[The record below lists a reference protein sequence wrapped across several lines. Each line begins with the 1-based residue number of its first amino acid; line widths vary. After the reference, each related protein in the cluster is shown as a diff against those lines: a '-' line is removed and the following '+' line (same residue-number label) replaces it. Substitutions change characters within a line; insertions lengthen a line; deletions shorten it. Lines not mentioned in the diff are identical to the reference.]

1 MLAVMK
7 TKDGRGVTMAEIEKP
22 SPAEDEVLVRVEAA
36 SICGS
41 DLHMYES
48 LRGYEWITLP
58 LILGH
63 EFCGI
68 VESSGGAAGEGLVG
82 KRVLINPYVP
92 CGVCYNC
99 RRGNTNLCDYGMDA
113 MAKVPAKSLKYGF
126 RENGGM
132 AGYAVVKA
140 GNALPLPDGLSA
152 ETASILEAVGIGVR
166 AIERSNVK
174 PGDRVVVIGPGPI
187 GLSLTASLSNLG
199 LSELI
204 VTGLRKDEQ
213 RLRLARELGATHIVY
228 ADEVDDVEAIR
239 GITGGQ
245 GVDHVFD
252 TSGFPASV
260 VSAVRMC
267 VKGGEVLLVGISPQP
282 STIPTSEIVRGEVT
296 IKGVYGVTE
305 QTLKR
310 TIAMA
315 ASGKYAYDKLVTHVY
330 PLEQAA
336 EGFEAGLAKQ
346 AVKVVLRP

>member
-7 TKDGRGVTMAEIEKP
+7 TNDRRGVEIAEIEKP
-22 SPAEDEVLVRVEAA
+22 APAGDEVLVRVEAA

-48 LRGYEWITLP
+48 LHGYGWITLP
-58 LILGH
+58 LVLGH

-68 VESSGGAAGEGLVG
+68 VEQAGGEAGEALVG

-99 RRGNTNLCDYGMDA
+99 RRGNTNLCDYGLDA

-132 AGYAVVKA
+132 AGYAAVKTS
-140 GNALPLPDGLSA
+140 NVLPLPEGLSA
-152 ETASILEAVGIGVR
+152 ETAAILEAVGIGVR

-187 GLSLTASLSNLG
+187 GLSLAASLSNLG
-199 LSELI
+199 LAELI

-213 RLRLARELGATHIVY
+213 RLRLALELGATRVVY
-228 ADEVDDVEAIR
+228 ADEIDDVEAIR
-239 GITGGQ
+239 CITGGQ

-252 TSGFPASV
+252 TSGFHASA
-260 VSAVRMC
+260 VSAARMC
-267 VKGGEVLLVGISPQP
+267 VKGGEVLLVGICPQP

-296 IKGVYGVTE
+296 LKGVYGVTE
-305 QTLKR
+305 QTLRR

-315 ASGKYAYDKLVTHVY
+315 ASGKYGYEKLVTHVY
-330 PLEQAA
+330 PLDQAV

-346 AVKVVLRP
+346 AVKVVLVP